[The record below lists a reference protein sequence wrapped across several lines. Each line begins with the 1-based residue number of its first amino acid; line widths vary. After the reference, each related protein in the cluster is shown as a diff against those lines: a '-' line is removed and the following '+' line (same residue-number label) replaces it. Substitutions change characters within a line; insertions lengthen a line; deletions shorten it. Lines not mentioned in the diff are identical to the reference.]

1 MILKEQIYF
10 GNGFWLITR
19 GRGSDYGN
27 IPKKPK
33 YDVKDRDD
41 QVVGAF
47 FNYSQ
52 YFNKSAL
59 FPNGYKL

>member
-1 MILKEQIYF
+1 MGFDGSREDGEATTVISLKK
-10 GNGFWLITR
+10 L
-19 GRGSDYGN
+19 
-27 IPKKPK
+27 K

-47 FNYSQ
+47 FNYAI
-52 YFNKSAL
+52 YCDKSSL